1 MLAFGGVPSGYEHRG
16 YQQRCCL
23 RTRERLKAEG
33 SALVV
38 MPTGSGKTAAMGIT
52 IAEEM
57 QETVLPKV
65 LILQGSDFLIRQN
78 MKTIGELTGHLG
90 AALSVVKA
98 RRNDWT
104 GDIVFGTAQSVSKP
118 WRLKRMPFFT
128 HLVVDEAHHAA
139 SPTYRAIIDRA
150 KEINPDLRI
159 LFYTATPNRSDGQ
172 TLAFAAGLAF
182 QMTYAELIDLGIL
195 VPVRTFTIDMGLK
208 ADMEK
213 IRIVGADYDMK
224 SLGKLL
230 DKQVHHDAVIDHWIE
245 KRCDVR
251 QTVAFCPTIPHAEAL
266 AQAFRDRGYLAEC
279 VHSEKDDDENERIL
293 AEYAAGRIRVVVNVM
308 MLAEG
313 WDDQRTACVI
323 NLRMMASELTFLQ
336 AIGRGMRSLD
346 AVRYPGES
354 KANCVLLDYTGAADR
369 HRSIEVRVLAE
380 REAVMR
386 AEPHPHPAN
395 DNENAFSRRPKEVLR
410 DFAMR
415 EIEIMRHAK
424 PSFVRVSSVCEAM
437 VARNQNAWAGAFCHG
452 GEWYALSR
460 IGKETISVIGCATSN
475 EAMTWCDRFLMAEA
489 SGTCRGLEMRPPT
502 ADQRKALMRY
512 LIDATSFSSAYQ
524 AACTLDI
531 AEARIAIR
539 NTLGKVRSA
548 A

>member
-16 YQQRCCL
+16 YQQRCNL
-23 RTRERLKAEG
+23 RTRERLKTEG

-38 MPTGSGKTAAMGIT
+38 MPTGSGKTATMGIT

-57 QETVLPKV
+57 AETVLPKV
-65 LILQGSDFLIRQN
+65 LVIQGSDFLIRQN
-78 MKTIGELTGHLG
+78 RKTIGELTAHLG
-90 AALSVVKA
+90 AALSVVQA
-98 RRNDWT
+98 RRNDWS

-118 WRLKRMPFFT
+118 WRLRKMPFFT
-128 HLVVDEAHHAA
+128 HLIVDEAHHAA
-139 SPTYRAIIDRA
+139 SATYRAIIDRA
-150 KEINPDLRI
+150 KEINPDIRI
-159 LFYTATPNRSDGQ
+159 VLYTATPNRSDGQ

-182 QMTYAELIDLGIL
+182 QITYSELIDLGIL
-195 VPVRTFTIDMGLK
+195 VPVRTFVIDMGLK

-266 AQAFRDRGYLAEC
+266 AQAFRDRGFRAEC
-279 VHSEKDDDENERIL
+279 IHSEKEAENERIM
-293 AEYAAGRIRVVVNVM
+293 AEYAAGRIQIIVNVM

-313 WDDQRTACVI
+313 WDDQRTSCVI

-336 AIGRGMRSLD
+336 AVGRGMRSLD

-354 KANCVLLDYTGAADR
+354 KSNCVLLDFTGAADR

-386 AEPHPHPAN
+386 AEAHPHPAN
-395 DNENAFSRRPKEVLR
+395 DNSNVFARRPREVLR
-410 DFAMR
+410 SFQMR

-424 PSFVRVSSVCEAM
+424 PSFVRVSSICEAM

-460 IGKETISVIGCATSN
+460 IAKEPISVIGCTTSN
-475 EAMTWCDRFLMAEA
+475 EAMTWCDRFLMAET
-489 SGTCRGLEMRPPT
+489 SGSCRGLEMRPPT
-502 ADQRKALMRY
+502 VDQKKALMRY
-512 LIDATSFSSAYQ
+512 LINAAAFPSAYHAQ
-524 AACTLDI
+524 CVLEV
-531 AEARIAIR
+531 AEARVAIKH
-539 NTLGKVRSA
+539 TLGKVRSA

>member
-16 YQQRCCL
+16 YQQRCNL

-38 MPTGSGKTAAMGIT
+38 MPTGSGKTAVMGIT

-57 QETVLPKV
+57 ADTVLPKV
-65 LILQGSDFLIRQN
+65 LVIQGSDFLVRQN
-78 MKTIGELTGHLG
+78 RKTIGELTAHLG
-90 AALSVVKA
+90 AALSVVQA
-98 RRNDWT
+98 RRNDWS

-118 WRLKRMPFFT
+118 FRLRRMPFFT
-128 HLVVDEAHHAA
+128 HLIVDEAHHAA

-150 KEINPDLRI
+150 KEINPDIRI
-159 LFYTATPNRSDGQ
+159 VLYTATPNRSDGQ

-182 QMTYAELIDLGIL
+182 QMTYSELIDLGIL

-266 AQAFRDRGYLAEC
+266 AQAFRDRGIRAEC
-279 VHSEKDDDENERIL
+279 IHSEKEDDNERIM
-293 AEYAAGRIRVVVNVM
+293 ADYASGRIQVIVNVM

-313 WDDQRTACVI
+313 WDDQRTSCVI

-336 AIGRGMRSLD
+336 AVGRGMRSLD
-346 AVRYPGES
+346 PLRHPGES
-354 KANCVLLDYTGAADR
+354 KSNCVLLDFTGAAER

-395 DNENAFSRRPKEVLR
+395 DNDNVFARRPKEVLR
-410 DFAMR
+410 NFGMR

-424 PSFVRVSSVCEAM
+424 PSFVRVSSICEGM

-460 IGKETISVIGCATSN
+460 IAKEPIAVIGCATSN

-489 SGTCRGLEMRPPT
+489 SGSCRGLEMRPPT
-502 ADQRKALMRY
+502 AEQRKSLMRY
-512 LIDATSFSSAYQ
+512 LIDARAFSNAYQ
-524 AACTLDI
+524 AACVLDVT
-531 AEARIAIR
+531 EARTAIKH
-539 NTLGKVRSA
+539 TLGKVRSA